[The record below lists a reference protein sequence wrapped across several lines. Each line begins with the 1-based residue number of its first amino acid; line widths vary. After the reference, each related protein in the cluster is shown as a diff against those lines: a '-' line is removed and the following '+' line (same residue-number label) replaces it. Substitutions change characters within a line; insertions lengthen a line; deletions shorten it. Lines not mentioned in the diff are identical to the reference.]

1 MNQFYAPNILT
12 DPVLPEE
19 ESHHAVKVLRLQVGD
34 SVIVMDG
41 QGGMFHA
48 TIAVAH
54 PKHCVVN
61 SLERIEQKP
70 VRDYYMHVAIA
81 PTKNMDR
88 LEWFV
93 EKACEIGID
102 EISPIFCTFSERKVL
117 KTDRI
122 EKILVSAMKQS
133 MQPVLTKLNEPCS
146 FSDFMK
152 CSDAITGQKFIAHCH
167 EAEKVMLA
175 KAMEPH
181 KHITVMIGPE
191 GDFSKEEVEKA
202 IAKGYTQVTLGD
214 MRLRVETAAL
224 YSVSCAATINQL

>member
-19 ESHHAVKVLRLQVGD
+19 ESHHAVKVLRLQAGD

>member
-19 ESHHAVKVLRLQVGD
+19 ESHHAVKVLRLQAGD

-133 MQPVLTKLNEPCS
+133 MQPVLTKLNEPCN

-152 CSDAITGQKFIAHCH
+152 RSDAISGQKFIAHCH

>member
-12 DPVLPEE
+12 DNTLPEE
-19 ESHHAVKVLRLQVGD
+19 ESHHAVKVLRLQAGD
-34 SVIVMDG
+34 SVMVMDG
-41 QGGMFHA
+41 QGTMYHA

-61 SLERIEQKP
+61 SLER
-70 VRDYYMHVAIA
+70 VDTTSTRSYYLHIAIA
-81 PTKNMDR
+81 PTKNIDR

-93 EKACEIGID
+93 EKAAEIGID

-133 MQPVLTKLNEPCS
+133 MQPYLTKLNEPCT
-146 FSDFMK
+146 FKEFMK
-152 CSDAITGQKFIAHCH
+152 RASAFDGQKFIGHCH
-167 EAEKVMLA
+167 SGEKEMLA
-175 KAMEPH
+175 KAVKPNGRYL
-181 KHITVMIGPE
+181 IMIGPE
-191 GDFSKEEVEKA
+191 GDFSEEEVAEAVKNCFTP
-202 IAKGYTQVTLGD
+202 ISLGD

-224 YSVSCAATINQL
+224 YSCSVVAIKNQL

>member
-12 DPVLPEE
+12 DNTLPEE
-19 ESHHAVKVLRLQVGD
+19 ESHHAVKVLRLQAGD
-34 SVIVMDG
+34 SVLVMDG
-41 QGGMFHA
+41 QGTMYHA

-61 SLERIEQKP
+61 SLERVDTP
-70 VRDYYMHVAIA
+70 PTRNYYLHIAIA
-81 PTKNMDR
+81 PTKNIDR

-93 EKACEIGID
+93 EKAAEIGID

-133 MQPVLTKLNEPCS
+133 MQPYLTKLNEPCT
-146 FSDFMK
+146 FKDFIK
-152 CSDAITGQKFIAHCH
+152 RASAFDGQKFIGHCH
-167 EAEKVMLA
+167 SGGKEMLA
-175 KAMEPH
+175 KAVKPNGRYL
-181 KHITVMIGPE
+181 IMIGPE
-191 GDFSKEEVEKA
+191 GDFSENEVAESVSNGFTP
-202 IAKGYTQVTLGD
+202 ITLGD

-224 YSVSCAATINQL
+224 YSCSIVSIKNQL